1 MRLTKR
7 EFILIYILSLVLVIY
22 LFHTYLYTPLIAS
35 TQNIINENNELMAV
49 TVLVSKLSDEESQ
62 KALDKKRQEFAE
74 FNKKVPEDVYLP
86 ETIKEIEKMSQKNK
100 VELIKTRYYL
110 DDQDT
115 NQLEEVSYKE
125 CFFEIELIG
134 SYFNLTK
141 FVKELE
147 KAERLYTIDSIKMT
161 ANQAGTDTEDN
172 ADEVLMNLVFKCYY
186 DNINWDDVKGKDKI
200 VYKNEKTTDPFAVK

>member
-74 FNKKVPEDVYLP
+74 LNKKVPEDVYLP